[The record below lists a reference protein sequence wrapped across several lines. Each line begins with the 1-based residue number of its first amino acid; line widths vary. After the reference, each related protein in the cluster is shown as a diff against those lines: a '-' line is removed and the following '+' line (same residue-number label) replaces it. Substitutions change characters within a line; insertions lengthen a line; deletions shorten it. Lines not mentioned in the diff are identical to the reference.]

1 MIRVNIEG
9 MMQPI
14 TKLRCSTILVS
25 VFVLYPGHNF
35 GHGDSDRIVGQR
47 KQRTQHAGFTVRNRW
62 KDWHLA
68 CESIARC
75 TLHFLNI
82 SIYCMSSMY
91 VFERVQ
97 WQAHQASGGDMIV
110 LVPPC
115 YSSSRSIGSF
125 MFLHSWRALKYSL
138 RPLDWTENPQLNL

>member
-1 MIRVNIEG
+1 MLALQVGIDEKIGIWHVNPL
-9 MMQPI
+9 QSV
-14 TKLRCSTILVS
+14 LFIL
-25 VFVLYPGHNF
+25 
-35 GHGDSDRIVGQR
+35 
-47 KQRTQHAGFTVRNRW
+47 
-62 KDWHLA
+62 
-68 CESIARC
+68 
-75 TLHFLNI
+75 LNI

-91 VFERVQ
+91 AFERVQ